1 MAIKNKGQL
10 PLGKAAYPA
19 VRKQQNQIYETKF
32 SELLVTSSALIVAHH
47 LILKFRI

>member
-19 VRKQQNQIYETKF
+19 VRKRQNQIYEAKF
-32 SELLVTSSALIVAHH
+32 SELLVIQQCIDCCTPFN
-47 LILKFRI
+47 LKI